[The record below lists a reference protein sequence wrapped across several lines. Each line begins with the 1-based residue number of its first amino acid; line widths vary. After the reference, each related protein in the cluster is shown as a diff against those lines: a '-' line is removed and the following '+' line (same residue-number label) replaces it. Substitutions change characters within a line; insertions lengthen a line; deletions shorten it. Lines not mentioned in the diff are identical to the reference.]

1 MVPRKLLAP
10 NNGAARKT
18 LWSGP
23 AYVRFP
29 KYSEIPSVAT
39 WASPGKSADGN
50 AISGGTYRPMVISK
64 QFGTM

>member
-1 MVPRKLLAP
+1 MVPRKPLAP

-29 KYSEIPSVAT
+29 KATEKPSIAT

-50 AISGGTYRPMVISK
+50 AISGGTYRATVISR
-64 QFGTM
+64 QFGTR